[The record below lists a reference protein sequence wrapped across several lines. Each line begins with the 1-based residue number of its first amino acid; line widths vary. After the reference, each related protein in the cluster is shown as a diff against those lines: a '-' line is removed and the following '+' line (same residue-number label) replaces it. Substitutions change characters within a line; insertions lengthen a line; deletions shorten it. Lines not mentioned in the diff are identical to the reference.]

1 MSSRGEALPSEP
13 APLSANAP
21 LSASSPPCG
30 EHPRSSDLSVV
41 AAHCATAGEDLLPSE
56 NEIDFSD
63 EDKPLRPKAASSGIN
78 FVPRSNSE
86 READCEE
93 SISDSGDEDDETEP
107 VESTDVSVP
116 NPEGVR
122 RQVSKDAD
130 ELGGIDEYG
139 CSIGPG
145 APVKDAKTK
154 AQEEMAQKD
163 EMIKT
168 LLAQKAEMDKLL
180 LSLQGGSSSSASI
193 SKAPVPATAVK
204 VASTAT
210 KDIGPVELKRS
221 SKETPYS
228 ETVKMRP
235 TSTSE
240 ALRPKGKAPATLDD
254 QLNLEA
260 QRRQDQAKQAAKDRM
275 LAMKGALQSKLDTFV
290 TKSIKTQISYFEL
303 FDDKQSAHVEVTRL
317 ENKRAA
323 MVSNVAKARTDVAH
337 KQCLLDKA
345 NHKLN
350 EAESALTATNALHS
364 EALKET
370 LVAHQ
375 KLKDR
380 RAGEM
385 AGMKRELDEILNDHQ
400 MVLGPKGEQR
410 EEAMRTKAA
419 AVLGQ
424 IKEKA
429 EAKHYPDKSQRTV
442 CSTPAIDHGTVM
454 TGSSRRVIGLTSP
467 DMTYI
472 RMQVSLRRRRRVR
485 RRRGR
490 RLHARTTTGP
500 APPEQGSVVPCI
512 RLSQPAYSHAEVSA
526 AVVLMALLLSE
537 SQHSSVGMQT
547 VGRAVLPYERTW
559 HVSHREH
566 NRLMH
571 ALHGNGILKK
581 IYTNGMPLL
590 SKDSSSPSD
599 YIHWSIALRSWTVQ
613 AGIMSLVIGPLPDD
627 VEDDDKAEGLRYL
640 CAAIENQDM
649 KSEVASQG
657 AANGAPAGLAWL
669 EREFLQGVAKQ
680 PALHDMFNS
689 MSLQPKENIVTFKS
703 RFAKISREL
712 DPRPSANI
720 LCSTFAKAIK
730 QHTGSLY
737 DDCISSASAANDQTD
752 FDTFSALLV
761 KLCTQ
766 KRSRETA
773 ATTQISDVA
782 ALRADMKAMAVDLKK
797 QMADSR
803 PGRHERDTRRDRPD
817 QRNRDPSGRPQRD
830 SRRAPNYKPGNKP
843 DGKKGPPHGRGG
855 DRRQID
861 KNKKCDFVLPNG
873 ERCGKNHLR
882 SDCYYEDPS
891 RCPDPRIREII
902 TKKLASMSTTS
913 SANHSTQAN
922 VPEDFEIFCCD
933 LGDEWL
939 EDVNELN
946 ALQHQAHTWQAAYD
960 SNATTG
966 GLPTRELEADT
977 TEDALDDDG
986 LPLGEPDDFQ
996 VPEPD
1001 DTITAAILEI
1011 ESHIKGSSTDW
1022 RSIDGLAQPLRI
1034 VANFLG
1040 TKRPELSSL
1049 WGIYAAL
1056 IEHVL
1061 PERHFP
1067 IDEILARVGEAS
1079 SPSSA
1084 NNSRPRRRTLLM
1096 YKGRV
1101 QAMMSSQQLWPTL
1114 PSTRHAA
1121 QPPGAPIRPS
1131 VPDGGIDRD
1140 LDPRQLF
1147 EPVGVPFDHN
1157 IGGNPAFRF
1166 PSIVTPV
1173 VPALGSTSSAFQP
1186 PLIGLLAEST
1196 PLGSVYSSPYQC
1208 TCTSRTASP
1217 TPSEQEDEHANAN
1230 TAAAVSGMVALWSTH
1245 HHVTTFSLTDDTTAR
1260 NGRIY
1265 HIAADF
1271 ALTLYHNSL
1280 ERNGRLDIARAGYV
1294 SCYLSCSAPTFA
1306 NIFGGPNGVRGWVAK
1321 GLSLMS
1327 SNPHVCGLDIVRRAI
1342 CYDTAHAANL
1352 RLDLDQ
1358 YYSGVFNHQPEL
1370 SICPVLVDV
1379 VMILTRLSSLCT
1391 NNYEYSSGAYMSDA
1405 PPAHDSLASCMSA
1418 LAVSA
1423 PSPLILK
1430 DITIGCIDVHHSNAF
1445 SLGQL
1450 IIDTG
1455 STGNLINDSRCI
1467 INPSAHTE
1475 RKIAIRTGNAVSYSQ
1490 SIGPATF
1497 MVKDNAGNDVELELL
1512 SIYCPTFLVNL
1523 FSPPFEYDAHQTI
1536 VEFDSRLRIITK
1548 DGTIIPI
1555 TKQANSYRLYY
1566 EPPGVHANTANTDVA
1581 QLWHHR
1587 LGHPPFSVLRL
1598 LPSKTIGASFD
1609 LSMADAKNLQ
1619 DSCCVCPHAN
1629 MKAAPHRRNK
1639 HPDKLVSAFGDRVH
1653 LDLSGPLVPSN
1664 PHGYQYAS
1672 IFVDEYSLHLGAYCI
1687 VRKSDQ
1693 STIHKSYCAD
1703 MASYGGMSI
1712 SEFHSDNGGEY
1723 TDAEYLNDI
1732 REQGARKTTIV
1743 ARSPNQNP
1751 LAEGA
1756 FWKLFSIVRA
1766 CLIGAKLP
1774 KNLWAFAYMFAAYV
1788 LNRLPRISR
1797 SGVATSTYEIL
1808 NSRQPNI
1815 NHIRVFGCVAHALV
1829 DKVDRH
1835 SKLDAI
1841 AVTGIHLG
1849 PARYKR
1855 GWHIWIPNENR
1866 FIVARTVRFDEKVLY
1881 GNAASTM
1888 FKSMSI
1894 SQDDDSSDDDGDP
1907 IPPAQRGLL
1916 RPRDVCRTPGCNR
1929 RLWHL
1934 GPCGAAAGAPA
1945 AGLPSA
1951 NLRSRS
1957 AAPNAGVAAAP
1968 VAPQA
1973 AAHVV
1978 QPQANAN
1985 VACTVGEMPIHLF
1998 VADYYDGITNG
2009 IESYTALHQSEQQL
2023 HEPPTECIEAHAAVK
2038 AVKLVKEGGDFVQI
2052 PIPKTIRDV
2061 WKSPDRRLW
2070 QEAMDKEIDCHRRAG
2085 TWELVPAASCRSGRK
2100 PVGST
2105 WAFDVKRNA
2114 DGTISRYKARLCAQ
2128 GFSQIEGWDFNIT
2141 YSNTIRLDTVRL
2153 LLAIAAMKKLKLTGI
2168 DIVTAYLNGTLE
2180 EVIHMRQPPGFE
2192 EQGSNGE
2199 PMVCRLVKSIYGL
2212 KQSGKCWET
2221 RLLAELKKIGFCRC
2235 DYDPCLFRMTAEA
2248 EIIYIGVYV
2257 DDLIIASSTDQLR
2270 ESVVDSLKQAFEVKD
2285 TGLLTWILGSAIH
2298 QDLVNDTV
2306 SLDQLLYIEDIMQ
2319 TFLPEEIKSPK
2330 KGRSLPCN
2338 ETILHLTNDTK
2349 PQDVH
2354 PLYRKIVGKLLWLV
2368 MVSRFDLAFAVSVLG
2383 RFNACGGAP
2392 HMEVALQVVRYAY
2405 CTRHFKVTYGPGRS
2419 TPLFN
2424 SILKNSGLKEEAL
2437 SETSILFFSDA
2448 SQGGS
2453 KPMAGY
2459 LGYLFGGP
2467 FAWAGFRLP
2476 LTSLSSCEGEYVAA
2490 TKATCAILPLKQ
2502 VKAFLV
2508 GDDDVPV
2515 ILLVDNMAAVQ
2526 LSENNT
2532 SSKRLKHIAT
2542 RIAFLREAVEDKK
2555 IQLHHIKTIG
2565 QIADIFTKPLP
2576 AAQFHYLRQ
2585 LVMP

>member
-1 MSSRGEALPSEP
+1 
-13 APLSANAP
+13 
-21 LSASSPPCG
+21 
-30 EHPRSSDLSVV
+30 
-41 AAHCATAGEDLLPSE
+41 
-56 NEIDFSD
+56 
-63 EDKPLRPKAASSGIN
+63 
-78 FVPRSNSE
+78 
-86 READCEE
+86 
-93 SISDSGDEDDETEP
+93 
-107 VESTDVSVP
+107 
-116 NPEGVR
+116 
-122 RQVSKDAD
+122 
-130 ELGGIDEYG
+130 
-139 CSIGPG
+139 
-145 APVKDAKTK
+145 
-154 AQEEMAQKD
+154 
-163 EMIKT
+163 
-168 LLAQKAEMDKLL
+168 
-180 LSLQGGSSSSASI
+180 
-193 SKAPVPATAVK
+193 
-204 VASTAT
+204 
-210 KDIGPVELKRS
+210 
-221 SKETPYS
+221 
-228 ETVKMRP
+228 
-235 TSTSE
+235 
-240 ALRPKGKAPATLDD
+240 
-254 QLNLEA
+254 
-260 QRRQDQAKQAAKDRM
+260 
-275 LAMKGALQSKLDTFV
+275 
-290 TKSIKTQISYFEL
+290 
-303 FDDKQSAHVEVTRL
+303 
-317 ENKRAA
+317 
-323 MVSNVAKARTDVAH
+323 
-337 KQCLLDKA
+337 
-345 NHKLN
+345 
-350 EAESALTATNALHS
+350 
-364 EALKET
+364 
-370 LVAHQ
+370 
-375 KLKDR
+375 
-380 RAGEM
+380 
-385 AGMKRELDEILNDHQ
+385 
-400 MVLGPKGEQR
+400 
-410 EEAMRTKAA
+410 
-419 AVLGQ
+419 
-424 IKEKA
+424 
-429 EAKHYPDKSQRTV
+429 
-442 CSTPAIDHGTVM
+442 
-454 TGSSRRVIGLTSP
+454 
-467 DMTYI
+467 
-472 RMQVSLRRRRRVR
+472 
-485 RRRGR
+485 
-490 RLHARTTTGP
+490 
-500 APPEQGSVVPCI
+500 
-512 RLSQPAYSHAEVSA
+512 
-526 AVVLMALLLSE
+526 
-537 SQHSSVGMQT
+537 
-547 VGRAVLPYERTW
+547 
-559 HVSHREH
+559 
-566 NRLMH
+566 
-571 ALHGNGILKK
+571 
-581 IYTNGMPLL
+581 
-590 SKDSSSPSD
+590 
-599 YIHWSIALRSWTVQ
+599 
-613 AGIMSLVIGPLPDD
+613 
-627 VEDDDKAEGLRYL
+627 
-640 CAAIENQDM
+640 
-649 KSEVASQG
+649 
-657 AANGAPAGLAWL
+657 
-669 EREFLQGVAKQ
+669 
-680 PALHDMFNS
+680 
-689 MSLQPKENIVTFKS
+689 
-703 RFAKISREL
+703 
-712 DPRPSANI
+712 
-720 LCSTFAKAIK
+720 
-730 QHTGSLY
+730 
-737 DDCISSASAANDQTD
+737 
-752 FDTFSALLV
+752 
-761 KLCTQ
+761 
-766 KRSRETA
+766 
-773 ATTQISDVA
+773 
-782 ALRADMKAMAVDLKK
+782 
-797 QMADSR
+797 
-803 PGRHERDTRRDRPD
+803 
-817 QRNRDPSGRPQRD
+817 
-830 SRRAPNYKPGNKP
+830 
-843 DGKKGPPHGRGG
+843 
-855 DRRQID
+855 
-861 KNKKCDFVLPNG
+861 
-873 ERCGKNHLR
+873 
-882 SDCYYEDPS
+882 
-891 RCPDPRIREII
+891 
-902 TKKLASMSTTS
+902 
-913 SANHSTQAN
+913 
-922 VPEDFEIFCCD
+922 
-933 LGDEWL
+933 
-939 EDVNELN
+939 
-946 ALQHQAHTWQAAYD
+946 
-960 SNATTG
+960 
-966 GLPTRELEADT
+966 
-977 TEDALDDDG
+977 
-986 LPLGEPDDFQ
+986 
-996 VPEPD
+996 
-1001 DTITAAILEI
+1001 
-1011 ESHIKGSSTDW
+1011 
-1022 RSIDGLAQPLRI
+1022 
-1034 VANFLG
+1034 
-1040 TKRPELSSL
+1040 
-1049 WGIYAAL
+1049 
-1056 IEHVL
+1056 
-1061 PERHFP
+1061 
-1067 IDEILARVGEAS
+1067 
-1079 SPSSA
+1079 
-1084 NNSRPRRRTLLM
+1084 
-1096 YKGRV
+1096 
-1101 QAMMSSQQLWPTL
+1101 MMSSQQLWPTP

-1391 NNYEYSSGAYMSDA
+1391 NNYEYGSGAYMSDA

-1566 EPPGVHANTANTDVA
+1566 EPPGVHANTANTDVS

-1712 SEFHSDNGGEY
+1712 SEFHSDNGWEY

-1743 ARSPNQNP
+1743 ARSHNQNP
-1751 LAEGA
+1751 IAEGA